1 MAVASCQLTLPI
13 LLDLSEAFDTIILL
27 DRLASLGV
35 MGACLSWFK
44 LYISGRTEFV
54 QFQI

>member
-1 MAVASCQLTLPI
+1 MAGASCQLTLPI